1 MEGCPITPGYTIN
14 IIRDKS
20 KPAVILLNPPH
31 FWSDSFSDK
40 MTVPV
45 RLLGSKRDHVPV
57 DVSSTKTEASK
68 YKLQVPDTSYS
79 ELRKKKAS
87 KDSIIS
93 NCDNSKPV
101 LSDEVIEDNSES
113 IVFLGDVA
121 HEEIVIENVVS
132 EADIEQSLKKKSRL
146 LEDPATV
153 FCDLCQNKFNSRSEA
168 RAHMKTLH
176 DLTFEGP
183 FFKCDFCSF
192 HVADRLVKRKLKLS

>member
-113 IVFLGDVA
+113 IVFLGDV
-121 HEEIVIENVVS
+121 
-132 EADIEQSLKKKSRL
+132 
-146 LEDPATV
+146 
-153 FCDLCQNKFNSRSEA
+153 
-168 RAHMKTLH
+168 
-176 DLTFEGP
+176 
-183 FFKCDFCSF
+183 
-192 HVADRLVKRKLKLS
+192 